1 MLREQPSVI
10 VLDIDMRVMDGRE
23 FYRQL
28 ASLGRLVPTLVVSA
42 FAAARAAEELGA
54 NGSLQKP
61 FDIDDFTDSV
71 QSLCALSRGGV
82 EACLA
87 EEPCAG
93 T

>member
-1 MLREQPSVI
+1 
-10 VLDIDMRVMDGRE
+10 MDGRE

-28 ASLGRLVPTLVVSA
+28 ASLDRLVPTLVISA
-42 FAAARAAEELGA
+42 FAAARAAEEIGA
-54 NGSLQKP
+54 DGALQKP
-61 FDIDDFTDSV
+61 FDIDDFLDSV
-71 QSLCALSRGGV
+71 QALCAASRGGL